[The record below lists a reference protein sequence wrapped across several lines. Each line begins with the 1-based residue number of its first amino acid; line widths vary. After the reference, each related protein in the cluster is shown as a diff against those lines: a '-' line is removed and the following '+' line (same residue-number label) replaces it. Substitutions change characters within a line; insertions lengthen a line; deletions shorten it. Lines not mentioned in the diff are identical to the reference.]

1 MRSFWP
7 SPLPWI
13 LAALLSI
20 AAGGLLIVRGDI
32 AQRREAFRTDA
43 RAVHRLLSL
52 RMAQH
57 ETVLA
62 VLALQPFAADATGV
76 RRDTAGLPPGYP
88 QLLAAWFWKASP
100 DGSDVAAL
108 PDPALAAAVAEAR
121 GAAGANAV
129 PGNGA
134 VAAVPRD
141 GAAGPGA
148 GRRHGALV
156 AVPGGGVLGA
166 VPGGDAL
173 GAVGAAGPSSI
184 RLGPVDAATGR
195 YWLLL
200 PAPQG
205 VHALHIDA
213 KRLWSSQESL
223 GPASVT
229 LAQDGWTLSLQP
241 GAPPQA
247 QPSGLTSGFTFAQ
260 PLDSAS
266 QPFEL
271 RVQRATGPAEWPW
284 ALLALWAA
292 LCGISVVAV
301 RRAWVARLA
310 ARRAVE
316 LARLS
321 NVARLN
327 TLGELAAG
335 MAHELN
341 QPLTAV
347 LAGTQT
353 ALRLLRDPQ
362 PEDDPLPALELAAS
376 QARRAADVVAR
387 LRRLV
392 QPAAPDPVGE
402 AVDLAPLAQQL
413 IGWMRPEWA
422 RQGIVA
428 TVEGAAPPA
437 QGDRVAIEQIL
448 HNLLL
453 NASQALQQVPAH
465 RRRIAVR
472 LSAANGR
479 VRAEVRDSGPGVAAA
494 DRMRLFEPFFT
505 TRADGLGLGLPLCQ
519 SLAQA
524 MGGQLELADDPPPA
538 GLPGAGFVFTC
549 PAGAPS
555 RDPRAS

>member
-13 LAALLSI
+13 LAALLAI
-20 AAGGLLIVRGDI
+20 TAGGLLIVRGDI

-43 RAVHRLLSL
+43 HAVHRLLSL

-62 VLALQPFAADATGV
+62 VLALQPFAADAASV

-108 PDPALAAAVAEAR
+108 PDPALTAAVAEAR
-121 GAAGANAV
+121 AV
-129 PGNGA
+129 PGIGA
-134 VAAVPRD
+134 VGAVPRD
-141 GAAGPGA
+141 GAAGASP
-148 GRRHGALV
+148 
-156 AVPGGGVLGA
+156 PNGVLGT
-166 VPGGDAL
+166 VPGKGAL
-173 GAVGAAGPSSI
+173 GAVGAGDPSSI

-200 PAPQG
+200 AAPQG

-213 KRLWSSQESL
+213 KRLWSTQESLQEPL

-229 LAQDGWTLSLQP
+229 LALDGWTLSLQP

-247 QPSGLTSGFTFAQ
+247 RPSGLTSGFTFAQ

-284 ALLALWAA
+284 TLLALWAA
-292 LCGISVVAV
+292 MCGISVVAV

-362 PEDDPLPALELAAS
+362 PEDDPLPALELAAG

-428 TVEGAAPPA
+428 TVEGTAPPA

-453 NASQALQQVPAH
+453 NASQALQQVPADQ
-465 RRRIAVR
+465 RRIAVR

-494 DRMRLFEPFFT
+494 DRARLFEPFFT
-505 TRADGLGLGLPLCQ
+505 TRADGLGLGLPLSQ

-538 GLPGAGFVFTC
+538 GLPGAGLVFTC
-549 PAGAPS
+549 PAHAPS
-555 RDPRAS
+555 HEPKAS